1 MFLDIFFFKPNQNSL
16 KEHTWFLAAT
26 PIVLFFDPN
35 DMTDLK
41 KIQTKMF
48 IKKKNYVTDKMKVL
62 DEDLMADTI
71 TRNYT
76 LTLKILL
83 VFKGY

>member
-1 MFLDIFFFKPNQNSL
+1 
-16 KEHTWFLAAT
+16 LAAT